1 MPDSEDGFEKGE
13 IMYLLT
19 IDVGNT
25 HIKMNLVSEED
36 KEIPGFRLT
45 TKTPRTSDE
54 FGLCIREFLEAN
66 NLSKENIEDVIISSV
81 VPKIMYSLTSSIV
94 KYLQKEPI
102 IIGPGIRTG
111 ISIRTDN
118 PKEVGADR
126 IVDCAAAFY
135 TYHRSCIIVDFGTA
149 TTFDYVSDDG
159 VFQYTV
165 IAPGLE
171 TGATALTSQTAKLPE
186 IEIRKP
192 ESILVKNTIAGMQ
205 AGVVYGYIG
214 LVEYIIARMKKELK
228 DEGALVVATG
238 GLGRVIADETKL
250 IDIYEPDLAGKG
262 MAIIYRRNKEKTQT
276 EQTN

>member
-13 IMYLLT
+13 VMYLLT

-228 DEGALVVATG
+228 DESALVVATG

-276 EQTN
+276 E

>member
-1 MPDSEDGFEKGE
+1 
-13 IMYLLT
+13 MYLLT

-25 HIKMNLVSEED
+25 HIKMNLVSEAD
-36 KEIPGFRLT
+36 KSIPGFRLT
-45 TKTPRTSDE
+45 TRTPRTSDE
-54 FGLCIREFLEAN
+54 FGISIREFLDAN
-66 NLSKENIEDVIISSV
+66 NLNKEDIVDVIISSV

-94 KYLQKEPI
+94 KYLGKEPI
-102 IIGPGIRTG
+102 IIGPGIKTG

-149 TTFDYVSDDG
+149 TTFDYISEDG

-171 TGATALTSQTAKLPE
+171 LGATALTSQTAKLPE

-192 ESILVKNTIAGMQ
+192 DSILVKNTIAGMQ

-214 LVEYIIARMKKELK
+214 LVEYIISRMKKELK
-228 DEGALVVATG
+228 DENALVIATG
-238 GLGRVIADETKL
+238 GLGKVIAEETSM
-250 IDIYEPDLAGKG
+250 IDIYDQDLAGKG
-262 MAIIYRRNKEKTQT
+262 MAIIYRRNKEKTQS
-276 EQTN
+276 E

>member
-1 MPDSEDGFEKGE
+1 M
-13 IMYLLT
+13 MYLLT

-25 HIKMNLVSEED
+25 HIKMDLLPDDEHQA
-36 KEIPGFRLT
+36 IAGFRLT
-45 TKTPRTSDE
+45 TRTPRTSDE
-54 FGLCIREFLEAN
+54 FGICIREFLDAN
-66 NLSKENIEDVIISSV
+66 ELTKENIQDVIISSV
-81 VPKIMYSLTSSIV
+81 VPKVMYSLTSSIR

-149 TTFDYVSDDG
+149 TTFDYVSNDG

-171 TGATALTSQTAKLPE
+171 TGASALTSMTAKLPE
-186 IEIRKP
+186 IEIKKP

-214 LVEYIIARMKKELK
+214 QVEYIIRKMKKELN
-228 DEGALVVATG
+228 DPDAFVIATG
-238 GLGRVIADETKL
+238 GLGRIIADETDT
-250 IDIYEPDLAGKG
+250 IDIYDPDLAGKG
-262 MAIIYRRNKEKTQT
+262 MSIIYKRNREKTQQNRET
-276 EQTN
+276 E

>member
-1 MPDSEDGFEKGE
+1 
-13 IMYLLT
+13 MYLLT

-25 HIKMNLVSEED
+25 HIKMNLVSEAD

-54 FGLCIREFLEAN
+54 FGISIREFLNAN
-66 NLSKENIEDVIISSV
+66 NLKKENIIDVIISSV

-94 KYLQKEPI
+94 KYLGKEPI
-102 IIGPGIRTG
+102 IIGPGIKTG

-126 IVDCAAAFY
+126 IVDCAAAYY

-149 TTFDYVSDDG
+149 TTFDYISDDG

-171 TGATALTSQTAKLPE
+171 LGATALTSQTAKLPE

-214 LVEYIIARMKKELK
+214 LVEYIINRMKKELK
-228 DEGALVVATG
+228 DETALVIATG
-238 GLGRVIADETKL
+238 GLGRVIADETAA
-250 IDIYEPDLAGKG
+250 IDIYDQDLAGKG
-262 MAIIYRRNKEKTQT
+262 MAIIYRRNKEKTQA
-276 EQTN
+276 E

>member
-13 IMYLLT
+13 VMYLLT

-276 EQTN
+276 E